1 MSQLQANVLLNL
13 PKEFKTLVLH
23 YKTYEKA
30 TFDQYLSASIA
41 LRSKNSKK
49 ANEYIDDITGKGSLN
64 EHLKNLYSKL
74 SEMDDSSLEK
84 ILSDSMFPITKID
97 KTNKYVYYPLF
108 KIAVLNN
115 KIYDNFETLGIEKVK
130 ETLMIDYDLIGMSFE
145 ERGKN
150 DKYESYKI
158 KFTDNNIE
166 IFIANKW
173 LPFDSSLFSNYCKEQ
188 DLEIE
193 RYTGIIN
200 SNVTGDDWNLLT
212 ANSFNSLFSS
222 NKVFLDND
230 KNYCIITNDYIKKT
244 EIANIH
250 GLYFYRETRID
261 FINKNKDYCEMAIKS
276 LLVNQQI
283 NETKTKTLTSL
294 LKVIDDL
301 EAQNVINY
309 ILARK
314 ESKEI
319 ALIGLDLIRLGL
331 EKNWNADALISIK
344 SYSSTT
350 DLNRLYRINPNI
362 KYSLSELALID
373 NDILTEEDLVKKN
386 QYLDDRK
393 NKILD
398 IQMKLGEITSSGLRQ
413 SIKKVLKQSDPKVKT
428 FTKYCNDYLAHNE
441 DSLDKF
447 SDEQLNNRY
456 NKINEFY
463 DNYLDIKKMYEE
475 ETKKK

>member
-30 TFDQYLSASIA
+30 TFDQYLSASVA

-108 KIAVLNN
+108 KIVVLNN

-413 SIKKVLKQSDPKVKT
+413 SIKKVLKQSDPKVNT

>member
-13 PKEFKTLVLH
+13 PKVFKTLVLQ

-30 TFDQYLSASIA
+30 TFDQYLAASIA

-64 EHLKNLYSKL
+64 EHLKNLYTKL
-74 SEMDDSSLEK
+74 IEMDEHSLEQ
-84 ILSDSMFPITKID
+84 ILNDSMFPTTKID

-115 KIYDNFETLGIEKVK
+115 RIYDDFDGMGIDKIK
-130 ETLMIDYDLIGMSFE
+130 TTLMIDYDLIAVSFE
-145 ERGKN
+145 ERGSN
-150 DKYESYKI
+150 DKYEPYKI
-158 KFTDNNIE
+158 KFIDNNIE

-173 LPFDSSLFSNYCKEQ
+173 LPFEESLFSNYCKEQ

-193 RYTGIIN
+193 RYTGNIH

-212 ANSFNSLFSS
+212 ANSFNALFSS

-244 EIANIH
+244 EIANVH

-261 FINKNKDYCEMAIKS
+261 FIKKNIDYCEMAVKS

-283 NETKTKTLTSL
+283 NETKTKTLMSL
-294 LKVIDDL
+294 LKVINDL
-301 EAQNVINY
+301 DAQNIVNY

-314 ESKEI
+314 ESKDI
-319 ALIGLDLIRLGL
+319 ALIGLDLIRSGL
-331 EKNWNADALISIK
+331 EKNWNNDALLSIK
-344 SYSSTT
+344 SYAASI
-350 DLNRLYRINPNI
+350 DLNRLYKINNDI
-362 KYSLSELALID
+362 NYSLSELAVID
-373 NDILTEEDLVKKN
+373 NDLLKEDDLNKKIE
-386 QYLDDRK
+386 YLKDRK
-393 NKILD
+393 NKIAD

-413 SIKKVLKQSDPKVKT
+413 SIKKVLKQSDPKVKS

-447 SDEQLNNRY
+447 SDEQLKNRFK
-456 NKINEFY
+456 KISEFY
-463 DNYLDIKKMYEE
+463 DNYLDIKKMYDEE
-475 ETKKK
+475 IKKK